1 MIIRDGARRLI
12 LMATIFDYLNWRGDI
27 SFNED
32 PFNEVDNLILAELT
46 YTQFDGLTGEDGE
59 PVTIEEV
66 REGFFGTHDRT
77 EIKKDD
83 NPIVRAPLLMDGM
96 VSGRRFAGTELSFY
110 VNMIDS
116 EKDLQMAAVT
126 YKLNDGS
133 YYIAFRGTDNTI
145 VGWKEDFTMS
155 YLPETEGQR
164 RAVEYLNKVGP
175 LCGGKIRVGG
185 HSKGGN
191 FAVYASA
198 FCNSEIRDKIETVYS
213 NDGPGFRNEVMNK
226 DEYIAVLPKVISI
239 VPDTSVIGMLLT
251 SKVEHLIVDS
261 SERGFAQHDGMS
273 WQVMRNRFVPAWPSD
288 LGLFIRNTQTDWLS
302 KLSDELRESFVDTLF
317 SLFEATGMGTFDAM
331 GDSKLKSAESIISA
345 MQELPKK
352 KQKELLQIF
361 KELISSGG
369 KTVFSPKDDRRE
381 D

>member
-46 YTQFDGLTGEDGE
+46 YTQFDGLTGEGGD

-66 REGFFGTHDRT
+66 REGFFSTHDRT
-77 EIKKDD
+77 EIKIDD

-96 VSGRRFAGTELSFY
+96 VSGQRFAGTELSYY
-110 VNMIDS
+110 VNMIDT

-175 LCGGKIRVGG
+175 GCRGSIRVGG

-191 FAVYASA
+191 FAIYASA
-198 FCNSEIRDKIETVYS
+198 FCSSEIRDKIETVYS
-213 NDGPGFRNEVMNK
+213 NDGPGFRNEIMNK
-226 DEYIAVLPKVISI
+226 KEYIAVLPKVISI
-239 VPDTSVIGMLLT
+239 VPDTSVVGMLLT
-251 SKVEHLIVDS
+251 SKAEHLIVDS

-273 WQVMRNRFVPAWPSD
+273 WQVMRNRFVPAGPSD

-317 SLFEATGMGTFDAM
+317 SLLEATGMGTFEAM
-331 GDSKLKSAESIISA
+331 SDSKLKSAESIISA

-352 KQKELLQIF
+352 KQKELLQII

-369 KTVFSPKDDRRE
+369 KTVFSSKDDRE
-381 D
+381 